1 MLLNRRF
8 DDNRSVSL
16 PLSLSMSFSLL
27 VKGSYCVSRFMK
39 AFEGKDFFET
49 EEAIAITDLNK
60 QWWDCC
66 SSSRG
71 NDEMTRLLCVEQ
83 IQEEKM

>member
-1 MLLNRRF
+1 
-8 DDNRSVSL
+8 
-16 PLSLSMSFSLL
+16 
-27 VKGSYCVSRFMK
+27 MK